1 MPITPT
7 LIDSLP
13 VNKTLR
19 DDLVTG
25 LEVRS
30 FPNGRKA
37 YYLYFRTKLGKARH
51 PKIGDCK
58 ILTLAQA
65 RQIAKDM
72 LLIVANGGDPIG
84 ERNGVKR
91 EPTVEDLFQHFWQG
105 RAARLK
111 GAAEYQRMWETIVK
125 PAIGTLRCR
134 SVLYEDMAA
143 LHSAFKGTP
152 YQANRVNQMCSSMFN
167 FAERPLQWRDLG
179 SNPCRGIRRF
189 PEQKRRRFATPAE
202 LGTIGEQLAASAN
215 SHPQQ
220 VAFLYLL
227 LFTGARP
234 AEIGKSKRKWLEP
247 LADGAGALRLPDSKT
262 GQRTVYVP
270 PQAMA
275 VIKGLPEYED
285 GSICGITSPKK
296 LWLGIRKRAGCP
308 DLRLYPDLRRSFA
321 SSAFAN
327 GESIDMVGALLGHA
341 SRQTTL
347 VYARLVEDA
356 AVAAVTTAGNRMATL
371 LGGQN
376 KPDVGASVAD
386 EGDGHTNL
394 VVPVV
399 APSDRQIEQASHA

>member
-1 MPITPT
+1 MPITPA

-65 RQIAKDM
+65 RQIAKAM

-189 PEQKRRRFATPAE
+189 AEQKRRRFATPAE
-202 LGTIGEQLAASAN
+202 LSKIGGQLAASAN

-234 AEIGKSKRKWLEP
+234 AEIGKSQRKWLDKLWLEDPDTKEP
-247 LADGAGALRLPDSKT
+247 ILCGALRLPDSKT

-275 VIKGLPEYED
+275 VIEGLPEYED

-296 LWLGIRKRAGCP
+296 LWLRIRERAGCS

-356 AVAAVTTAGNRMATL
+356 AVAAVTTAGNRMAAL
-371 LGGQN
+371 LG
-376 KPDVGASVAD
+376 ATA
-386 EGDGHTNL
+386 
-394 VVPVV
+394 
-399 APSDRQIEQASHA
+399 